1 MHILKHHFDKISNF
15 RTNSSQLLKN
25 TERDTDKQI
34 ASINSN
40 VLFQH
45 DCIAESKLIHRRIH
59 RNKCKHMKKQIK
71 ALGSKI
77 RLQRRRLRILKRE
90 EEQTILV
97 LEESKSKQK
106 RIANQVL
113 QLSSLLD
120 AEELKAAASL

>member
-1 MHILKHHFDKISNF
+1 
-15 RTNSSQLLKN
+15 
-25 TERDTDKQI
+25 
-34 ASINSN
+34 
-40 VLFQH
+40 
-45 DCIAESKLIHRRIH
+45 
-59 RNKCKHMKKQIK
+59 MKKQIK